1 MKPDV
6 TVPIPASGNP
16 LASASAPTLE
26 RAAILSAYPHL
37 AGCLACGAYAASWLP
52 LRPARD
58 VVTATLAFHDSSHS
72 YDPLTIASQHF
83 ADLG

>member
-6 TVPIPASGNP
+6 TLPIPATGNP
-16 LASASAPTLE
+16 RAIAPTPTLE
-26 RAAILSAYPHL
+26 RAAILSAYPHI
-37 AGCLACGAYAASWLP
+37 ADCVACGAYAATWLS